1 MLLINLVGSW
11 IYSSFRFKLK
21 LSWNLSC
28 VFSFFVANVSG
39 VANNHLPCE
48 SNQRQL
54 SQASGGSQTGSPH
67 RKAAESGES
76 FTTIDF
82 FNSILFAK
90 ENIDHVSVFIL
101 YLLSHC
107 LLIFTSFFLFC
118 LVLSF
123 SNKIEPV
130 FMMSHCLGFG
140 RPLGHILS
148 ILISDTPMLS
158 RLL

>member
-1 MLLINLVGSW
+1 MFLINLVGSW

-21 LSWNLSC
+21 TELKSLHC
-28 VFSFFVANVSG
+28 VQFFVANVSG

-48 SNQRQL
+48 SNQWQL

-67 RKAAESGES
+67 RKAAESSES

-82 FNSILFAK
+82 FNSTLFAK
-90 ENIDHVSVFIL
+90 ENIDHVSVWLFTL
-101 YLLSHC
+101 YLLSHF

-123 SNKIEPV
+123 SNKNEPLV
-130 FMMSHCLGFG
+130 L
-140 RPLGHILS
+140 
-148 ILISDTPMLS
+148 
-158 RLL
+158 